1 MLRLSRRGL
10 LGSLPAFGAAVAL
23 SGRLNA
29 APLDGQTVTF
39 LHFNDIYEISPKE
52 GRGGFAPLMTL
63 LKAER
68 TKATWSITT
77 FGGDLLSPSLLSGV
91 LKGAQMIDLM
101 NAVGVDIAVP
111 GNHEYDFGADIAVQR
126 FAASK
131 FPWIAANVFTQDAI
145 STAPGLSGSGV
156 RQVGDYRIGFFGLLT
171 PEAAKLTF
179 GARDYVFRPPVEVAR
194 EQVKAL
200 REAGADM
207 IVALTHLDIADDL
220 RVARQVR
227 GIDLILGGHDHD
239 PITYLES
246 GTLIFKAGV
255 DGYWLGAVDVHLRR
269 VSTKDGQKVV
279 ATPLA
284 WRLTATDGVAGDP
297 DIDAKV
303 DGYNA
308 ELDRSMG
315 VTIGVPRTEL
325 DSRRDTVRAKEAA
338 IGNLISDAMRAHV
351 DADAA
356 ITNGGGIRA
365 NRLYEAGTRMTR
377 KDVVTELPFG
387 NVVMLVTLTGAQIR
401 AALENGVSQ
410 VAEKGGRFPQVSN
423 IRFTYDPARDRGQR
437 VVDVAVAGA
446 TLEPTRT
453 YKVAVNDFMQVGGD
467 GYTVLREGKVLID
480 ASGATLLA
488 NAVISYIET
497 HKEVAPVVEGRIVE
511 LH

>member
-1 MLRLSRRGL
+1 MLRLSRRSL
-10 LGSLPAFGAAVAL
+10 LGSLPAFGAAMAL

-29 APLDGQTVTF
+29 APPDGQTVTF
-39 LHFNDIYEISPKE
+39 LHFNDIYEISPRE

-68 TKATWSITT
+68 AKASQSITT

-91 LKGAQMIDLM
+91 LKGAQMVDLM

-111 GNHEYDFGADIAVQR
+111 GNHEYDFGADIAVER

-131 FPWIAANVFTQDAI
+131 FPWIAANVFTQDAATI
-145 STAPGLSGSGV
+145 APGLAASGV
-156 RQVGDYRIGFFGLLT
+156 RQIGDYKIGFFGLLT

-194 EQVKAL
+194 EQVRAL
-200 REAGADM
+200 REAGAEM
-207 IVALTHLDIADDL
+207 VVALTHLDIVDDL

-246 GTLIFKAGV
+246 GTLVFKAGV
-255 DGYWLGAVDVHLRR
+255 DGYWLGAVDVNLRR
-269 VSTKDGQKVV
+269 VATKDGQKVV

-284 WRLTATDGVAGDP
+284 WRLTATDGVAADP
-297 DIDAKV
+297 AIETKV
-303 DGYNA
+303 AAYNA
-308 ELDRSMG
+308 ELDRSMAIAIG
-315 VTIGVPRTEL
+315 VTKTEL

-338 IGNLISDAMRAHV
+338 IGNLITDAMRALV

-365 NRLYEAGTRMTR
+365 NRLYEPGTQLTR
-377 KDVVTELPFG
+377 KDVITELPFG
-387 NVVMLVTLTGAQIR
+387 NVVMLLSLTGTQIR

-410 VAEKGGRFPQVSN
+410 VAEKAGRFPQVSN
-423 IRFTYDPARDRGQR
+423 IRFSYDLTRERGQR
-437 VVDVAVAGA
+437 ITEIAIGGTPLD
-446 TLEPTRT
+446 ERRT
-453 YKVAVNDFMQVGGD
+453 YKVAVPDFLQVGGD
-467 GYTVLREGKVLID
+467 GYTVLKEGKVLID

-488 NAVISYIET
+488 NAVIAYIEAR
-497 HKEVAPVVEGRIVE
+497 KEVAPVVEGRIVE
-511 LH
+511 QH

>member
-1 MLRLSRRGL
+1 MMRLSRRSL

-29 APLDGQTVTF
+29 APADGQTITF
-39 LHFNDIYEISPKE
+39 LHFNDIYEISPKD

-68 TKATWSITT
+68 TKAPWSITT

-101 NAVGVDIAVP
+101 NAVAVDVAVP
-111 GNHEYDFGADIAVQR
+111 GNHEYDFGATIAVER

-131 FPWIAANVFTQDAI
+131 FPWLAANVFIQDAI
-145 STAPGLSGSGV
+145 TTAPGLIASGV
-156 RQVGDYRIGFFGLLT
+156 RQIGDYKVGFFGLLT

-179 GARDYVFRPPVEVAR
+179 GARDYTFRLPVEVAR

-200 REAGADM
+200 RDAGADM
-207 IVALTHLDIADDL
+207 VVALTHLDIADDL

-227 GIDLILGGHDHD
+227 GIDLILGGHDHE

-255 DGYWLGAVDVHLRR
+255 DGYWLGAVDVNLRR
-269 VSTKDGQKVV
+269 MAAKDGQKVV

-284 WRLTATDGVAGDP
+284 WRLTATDGIVGDP
-297 DIDAKV
+297 DIAARV

-308 ELDRSMG
+308 ELDRSMSIAIG
-315 VTIGVPRTEL
+315 VTRTEL
-325 DSRRDTVRAKEAA
+325 DSRRDTVRVRETA
-338 IGNLISDAMRAHV
+338 IGNLITDAMRGLV
-351 DADAA
+351 EADAA

-365 NRLYEAGTRMTR
+365 DRVYAPGTQLTR

-387 NVVMLVTLTGAQIR
+387 NVVMLITLTGAQIR
-401 AALENGVSQ
+401 AALENGISQ
-410 VAEKGGRFPQVSN
+410 IPDKAGRFPQVSG
-423 IRFTYDPARDRGQR
+423 IRFTYDPARPRGQR
-437 VVDVAVAGA
+437 IAEIAVAGA
-446 TLEPTRT
+446 PLDEGRA

-467 GYTVLREGKVLID
+467 GYGVLKEGKVLID
-480 ASGATLLA
+480 ASGGTLLA
-488 NAVISYIET
+488 NAVIAYVEAR
-497 HKEVAPVVEGRIVE
+497 KEISPVIEGRIME
-511 LH
+511 TH

>member
-1 MLRLSRRGL
+1 MMRMTRRGL

-29 APLDGQTVTF
+29 APSDGQTVTF
-39 LHFNDIYEISPKE
+39 LHFNDIYEISPKD

-68 TKATWSITT
+68 AKSPWSITT

-101 NAVGVDIAVP
+101 NTLSVDIAVP
-111 GNHEYDFGADIAVQR
+111 GNHEYDFGAQVALQR
-126 FAASK
+126 FIASR
-131 FPWIAANVFTQDAI
+131 FPWLAANVFLQDATTI
-145 STAPGLSGSGV
+145 APGLAASGI
-156 RQVGDYRIGFFGLLT
+156 RQIGDYKIGFFGLLT

-179 GARDYVFRPPVEVAR
+179 GARDYVFRPAVEVAR

-200 REAGADM
+200 RDTGADM
-207 IVALTHLDIADDL
+207 VVALTHLDIADDL

-255 DGYWLGAVDVHLRR
+255 DGYWLGAIDVNLRK
-269 VSTKDGQKVV
+269 VATKDGQKVV

-297 DIDAKV
+297 DVAAKV

-308 ELDRSMG
+308 ELDRSMNIAIG
-315 VTIGVPRTEL
+315 VTRTEL
-325 DSRRDTVRAKEAA
+325 DSRRDTVRAREAA
-338 IGNLISDAMRAHV
+338 IGNLIADAMRTLV
-351 DADAA
+351 EADAA

-365 NRLYEAGTRMTR
+365 NRVYAPGTQLTR
-377 KDVVTELPFG
+377 KDVITELPFG
-387 NVVMLVTLTGAQIR
+387 NVVMMLALTGTQIR

-410 VAEKGGRFPQVSN
+410 VAEKAGRFPQVSG
-423 IRFTYDPARDRGQR
+423 IRFTYDLTRERGQR
-437 VVDVAVAGA
+437 IVDIAVGGA
-446 TLEPTRT
+446 PLDERRV
-453 YKVAVNDFMQVGGD
+453 YKVALPDFLQVGGD
-467 GYTVLREGKVLID
+467 GYTVFREGKVLID
-480 ASGATLLA
+480 ASGGTLLA
-488 NAVISYIET
+488 NAVITYVET
-497 HKEVAPVVEGRIVE
+497 RKEVAPAVEGRIVE
-511 LH
+511 QH

>member
-1 MLRLSRRGL
+1 MLLSRRGL
-10 LGSLPAFGAAVAL
+10 LGSLPAFGAAMAL

-29 APLDGQTVTF
+29 APADGQTVTF
-39 LHFNDIYEISPKE
+39 LHFNDIYEISPKD

-68 TKATWSITT
+68 TKAPWSITT

-91 LKGAQMIDLM
+91 LKGAQMVDLM

-111 GNHEYDFGADIAVQR
+111 GNHEYDFGAAIAAER
-126 FAASK
+126 FATSK
-131 FPWIAANVFTQDAI
+131 FPWLAANVFLQDGV
-145 STAPGLSGSGV
+145 TRAPGLAPSGV
-156 RQVGDYRIGFFGLLT
+156 RQIGDYRIGFFGLLT
-171 PEAAKLTF
+171 PEAARLTF
-179 GARDYVFRPPVEVAR
+179 GARDYTFRPPVEVAR

-200 REAGADM
+200 RDAGADM

-239 PITYLES
+239 PITYLEA

-255 DGYWLGAVDVHLRR
+255 DGYWLGAIDVNLRR
-269 VSTKDGQKVV
+269 ASTKDGEKVV
-279 ATPLA
+279 ATPLS
-284 WRLTATDGVAGDP
+284 WRLTATDGIAADP
-297 DIDAKV
+297 DIGAKV

-308 ELDRSMG
+308 ELDRSMNVVIG
-315 VTIGVPRTEL
+315 VTRTEL
-325 DSRRDTVRAKEAA
+325 DSRRDTVRAHEAA
-338 IGNLISDAMRAHV
+338 IGNLIADAMRAQV
-351 DADAA
+351 EADAA

-365 NRLYEAGTRMTR
+365 NKVYEAGTRLTR

-387 NVVMLVTLTGAQIR
+387 NVVMLLALTGAQIR

-423 IRFTYDPARDRGQR
+423 IRFTYAPTRERGQR

-446 TLEPTRT
+446 ELDPTRT

-467 GYTVLREGKVLID
+467 GYSVLKEGKVLID

-488 NAVISYIET
+488 NAVIAYIEAR
-497 HKEVAPVVEGRIVE
+497 KEVAPVVEGRIVE
-511 LH
+511 QH